1 MKNQKN
7 YFVFK
12 NETIKDAIIKI
23 KGNGT
28 RTVIVIDKYM
38 HLLGTLTEGDIQK
51 GLLKKKTINSS
62 ISQLY
67 KKNQKKLT
75 FLI

>member
-38 HLLGTLTEGDIQK
+38 HLLGTLTEEIFK
-51 GLLKKKTINSS
+51 RV
-62 ISQLY
+62 
-67 KKNQKKLT
+67 
-75 FLI
+75 F